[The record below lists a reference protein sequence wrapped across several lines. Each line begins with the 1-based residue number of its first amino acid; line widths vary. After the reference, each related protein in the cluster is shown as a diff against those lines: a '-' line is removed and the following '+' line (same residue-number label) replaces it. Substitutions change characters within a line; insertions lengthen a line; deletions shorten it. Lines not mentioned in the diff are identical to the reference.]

1 MADKTQHELVGRSC
15 VMRDLRARIERVA
28 KQPVSVVLLG
38 ETGTGK
44 ELAARALHRLSGRQ
58 GPFIAINCA
67 AVPESMAESTFFGH
81 ERGAFTG
88 ADRRHIGVIEQA
100 DGGTLFLDEI
110 AELPLGLQSKLLR
123 ALQEREVVRL
133 GTRDASKP
141 IAVDLRVV
149 VGSHR
154 DLAERIEAKL
164 FRQDLYYRLREYL
177 ITLPPLRE
185 REDDALELA
194 RYFLAKLGPDY
205 RLRRDVARLVRSYS
219 WPGNVRELQSAVRAA
234 AIDANGSSIGAA
246 DLRPHLRVALV
257 EPEPPRLAAEER
269 TARLLAAIG
278 DQPRSIGELVLETG
292 VPRSTL
298 RRVLDGLIEQGDVQP
313 VGEGRARRYV
323 RRRAVTGHPCAAE
336 ANALRLLEERGVV
349 TRRDFAAA
357 SGAALRTAN
366 RQLDELVR
374 AGVLRPNGRR
384 GRAAGY
390 VAAD

>member
-1 MADKTQHELVGRSC
+1 
-15 VMRDLRARIERVA
+15 MRDLRARIERVA

-44 ELAARALHRLSGRQ
+44 ELAARALHRLSGRK

-100 DGGTLFLDEI
+100 DGGTLFIDEI
-110 AELPLGLQSKLLR
+110 AELPLGLQAKLLR

-185 REDDALELA
+185 REDDGLELA
-194 RYFLAKLGPDY
+194 RYFLAKLGPGY

-246 DLRPHLRVALV
+246 DLRPHLQVALV
-257 EPEPPRLAAEER
+257 DPDPPRLAPDER
-269 TARLLAAIG
+269 TARVLAAIG
-278 DQPRSIGELVLETG
+278 DQPTSIGELVSETG

-298 RRVLDGLIEQGDVQP
+298 RRVLEGLIEQAEVQP
-313 VGEGRARRYV
+313 LGEGRARRYV
-323 RRRAVTGHPCAAE
+323 RRRTVTGHPCAAE

-349 TRRDFAAA
+349 TRRDFVAA